1 MINII
6 YTILLFN
13 ILIIVFKMFKKYKVD
28 NLQGLIVNYLTAAI
42 CSYFFLKQDFSVDYI
57 LQSDW
62 IYHAI
67 IIGTLFII
75 VFNFYAFGTQK
86 VGISVT
92 TVANKMSL
100 IIPVCAALI
109 LYPENHDNGEL
120 NVIAFLLALVG
131 IYLSTTKS
139 GKLRFNKKYI
149 WLIILVF
156 VGQGISDA
164 IFNDF
169 AQRFKQVLEK
179 ESYLFFMT
187 LFIIASISGILIL
200 TGKSFKGRKPLK
212 LKSIFWGVIFGI
224 PNYFSLLFFL
234 RALSDSNLN
243 SSIVFPLVSMGV
255 IVSSSFIGMLIFKEK
270 LSRNNWIGILM
281 SICAIYIFSL

>member
-1 MINII
+1 MINIV

-42 CSYFFLKQDFSVDYI
+42 CSYFFLEQDFLLDDI

-67 IIGTLFII
+67 IIGSLFII
-75 VFNFYAFGTQK
+75 VFNFYAFGIQK
-86 VGISVT
+86 VGIAVT

-109 LYPENHDNGEL
+109 LYPNEEFTSLKG
-120 NVIAFLLALVG
+120 IAFILALVG
-131 IYLSTTKS
+131 IYLSSTKS
-139 GKLRFNKKYI
+139 GKLSFDKKYL

-169 AQRFKQVLEK
+169 AQSFKEVLEK

-200 TGKSFKGRKPLK
+200 SGKSFKGRNPLK
-212 LKSIFWGVIFGI
+212 LKSVFWGVIFGI
-224 PNYFSLLFFL
+224 PNFFSLVFFL
-234 RALSDSNLN
+234 KALNDPKLS

-255 IVSSSFIGMLIFKEK
+255 IVSSSIIGMILFKEK
-270 LSRNNWIGILM
+270 LSKNNWIGILL
-281 SICAIYIFSL
+281 SICAIYIFSI

>member
-1 MINII
+1 MINIV

-42 CSYFFLKQDFSVDYI
+42 CSYFFLEQDFLLDDI

-67 IIGTLFII
+67 IIGSLFII
-75 VFNFYAFGTQK
+75 VFNFYAFGIQK
-86 VGISVT
+86 VGIAVT

-109 LYPENHDNGEL
+109 LYPNEEFTSLKG
-120 NVIAFLLALVG
+120 IAFILALVG
-131 IYLSTTKS
+131 IYLSSTKS
-139 GKLRFNKKYI
+139 GKLSFDKKYL

-169 AQRFKQVLEK
+169 AQSFKEVLEK

-200 TGKSFKGRKPLK
+200 SGKSFKGRNPLK
-212 LKSIFWGVIFGI
+212 LKSVFWGVIFGI
-224 PNYFSLLFFL
+224 PNFFSLVFFL
-234 RALSDSNLN
+234 KALNDPELS

-255 IVSSSFIGMLIFKEK
+255 IVSSSIIGMILFKEK
-270 LSRNNWIGILM
+270 LSKNNWIGILI
-281 SICAIYIFSL
+281 SICAIYIFSI

>member
-13 ILIIVFKMFKKYKVD
+13 ILIIIFKMFEKYKVD
-28 NLQGLIVNYLTAAI
+28 NLQALIVNYLTAAG
-42 CSYFFLKQDFSVDYI
+42 CSYFFLEQDFSLDHV
-57 LQSDW
+57 LNSEW
-62 IYHAI
+62 IYHAM

-86 VGISVT
+86 VGIAVT
-92 TVANKMSL
+92 TVSNKMSL

-109 LYPENHDNGEL
+109 LYPNEEFTSLKG
-120 NVIAFLLALVG
+120 IAFILALVG
-131 IYLSTTKS
+131 IYLSSTKA
-139 GKLRFNKKYI
+139 GKLSFDKKYL

-169 AQRFKQVLEK
+169 AQSFKEVLEK

-200 TGKSFKGRKPLK
+200 SGKSFKGRNPLK
-212 LKSIFWGVIFGI
+212 LKSVFWGVIFGI
-224 PNYFSLLFFL
+224 PNFFSLLFFL
-234 RALSDSNLN
+234 RALSDPNLN

-255 IVSSSFIGMLIFKEK
+255 IVSSSFIGILIFKEK
-270 LSRNNWIGILM
+270 LSRNNWIGILL

>member
-13 ILIIVFKMFKKYKVD
+13 ILIIVFKMFERYKVD
-28 NLQGLIVNYLTAAI
+28 NLQGLIVNYLTAAG
-42 CSYFFLKQDFSVDYI
+42 CSYFFLEQDFSLSHV
-57 LQSDW
+57 LNSEW
-62 IYHAI
+62 LYHAM

-92 TVANKMSL
+92 TVSNKMSL
-100 IIPVCAALI
+100 IIPVFAALI
-109 LYPENHDNGEL
+109 LYPNEEFTSLKG
-120 NVIAFLLALVG
+120 IAFFLALIG
-131 IYLSTTKS
+131 IYLSSTKK
-139 GKLRFNKKYI
+139 GKLSFNKKYL

-169 AQRFKQVLEK
+169 AQKFPK
-179 ESYLFFMT
+179 EDGYLFFMT
-187 LFIIASISGILIL
+187 LFFFASISGILIL
-200 TGKSFKGRKPLK
+200 SGKSIISNNTLQ
-212 LKSIFWGVIFGI
+212 LKSLFWGIIFGI
-224 PNYFSLLFFL
+224 PNFFSLVFFL
-234 RALSDSNLN
+234 KALNDPELS

-255 IVSSSFIGMLIFKEK
+255 IVSSSIIGMILFKEK
-270 LSRNNWIGILM
+270 LSKNNWIGILL
-281 SICAIYIFSL
+281 SICAIYIFSI

>member
-13 ILIIVFKMFKKYKVD
+13 ILIIVFKMFERYKVD
-28 NLQGLIVNYLTAAI
+28 NLQGLIVNYLTAAG
-42 CSYFFLKQDFSVDYI
+42 CSYFFLEQDFSLNHV
-57 LQSDW
+57 LNSEW
-62 IYHAI
+62 IYHAM

-92 TVANKMSL
+92 TVSNKMSL
-100 IIPVCAALI
+100 IIPVFAALI
-109 LYPENHDNGEL
+109 LYPNEEFTSLKG
-120 NVIAFLLALVG
+120 IAFFLALVG
-131 IYLSTTKS
+131 IYLSSTKK
-139 GKLRFNKKYI
+139 GKLSFNKKYL

-169 AQRFKQVLEK
+169 AQSFKEVLEK

-187 LFIIASISGILIL
+187 LFFFASISGILIL
-200 TGKSFKGRKPLK
+200 SGKSIISNNTLQ
-212 LKSIFWGVIFGI
+212 LKSLFWGIIFGI
-224 PNYFSLLFFL
+224 PNFFSLVFFL
-234 RALSDSNLN
+234 KALNDPELS

-255 IVSSSFIGMLIFKEK
+255 IVSSSIIGMILFKEK
-270 LSRNNWIGILM
+270 LSKNNWIGILL
-281 SICAIYIFSL
+281 SICAIYIFSI

>member
-13 ILIIVFKMFKKYKVD
+13 VLIIVFKMFEKYKVD

-42 CSYFFLKQDFSVDYI
+42 CSYFFLEQDFSINYI
-57 LQSDW
+57 LRSDW

-67 IIGTLFII
+67 IIGVLFIV
-75 VFNFYAFGTQK
+75 VFNFYAYGTQK
-86 VGISVT
+86 VGISVA

-109 LYPENHDNGEL
+109 LYPEKESFTILKG
-120 NVIAFLLALVG
+120 IAFFLALVG
-131 IYLSTTKS
+131 IYLSATKG
-139 GKLRFNKKYI
+139 GKLNFDKKYL

-156 VGQGISDA
+156 SGQGISDA

-169 AQRFKQVLEK
+169 AQKFPNEGG
-179 ESYLFFMT
+179 YLFFMT
-187 LFIIASISGILIL
+187 LFFFASISGILIL
-200 TGKSFKGRKPLK
+200 SGKSIKSKK
-212 LKSIFWGVIFGI
+212 SVQLKSLFWGISFGI
-224 PNYFSLLFFL
+224 PNFFSLVFFL
-234 RALSDSNLN
+234 KALNYSGLA

-255 IVSSSFIGMLIFKEK
+255 IVSSSIIGTVLFKEK
-270 LSRNNWIGILM
+270 ISRNNWIGILL
-281 SICAIYIFSL
+281 SICAIYIFSI